1 MPVLLLL
8 LLFTAPV
15 KFTILYDHVLTL
27 DLRIWGLGRR
37 WQPRIAPGM
46 PAQPKPLLRS
56 LGSLWRSDRARRL
69 LRLDGQFRL
78 QAMLHLGLDDAA
90 YTALLTG
97 LLQQLARFLPQ
108 QADIRIQPEFIGRTR
123 LQVRCIVFLHLG
135 TLLITAAM
143 LLTAYVLEGREHPQP
158 QPKEA

>member
-1 MPVLLLL
+1 MPALLLL

-15 KFTILYDHVLTL
+15 KFTILYDQILTL

-78 QAMLHLGLDDAA
+78 QAMLHLSLDDAA

-97 LLQQLARFLPQ
+97 LLQQAARFLPQ

-123 LQVRCIVFLHLG
+123 LQARCIVFLHLG

>member
-8 LLFTAPV
+8 LILTAPV
-15 KFTILYDHVLTL
+15 KFTLLYDQALTL
-27 DLRIWGLGRR
+27 DLRIWGLGRS
-37 WQPRIAPGM
+37 WQPRITPGM

-56 LGSLWRSDRARRL
+56 LGSFLRSDRIRRL

-78 QAMLHLGLDDAA
+78 QALLRLGLDDAA
-90 YTALLTG
+90 RTAILTG
-97 LLQQLARFLPQ
+97 LLQQAARFLPR

-123 LQVRCIVFLHLG
+123 LQARCIVFLHLG